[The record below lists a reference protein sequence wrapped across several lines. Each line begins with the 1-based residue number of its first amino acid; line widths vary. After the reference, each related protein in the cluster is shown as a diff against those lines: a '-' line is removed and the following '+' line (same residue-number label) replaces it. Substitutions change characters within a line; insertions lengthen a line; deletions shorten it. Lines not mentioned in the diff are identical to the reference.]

1 MLIHPEE
8 DKLAESLVS
17 CKEKQEPEDEIDN
30 ETDSETEQEKEDLEY
45 RTKDPVR
52 KQQFDYDQSTCMT
65 RRFPEAIPD
74 NDTSMAF
81 APGEGKVPTNI
92 LKKRIGKSKLF
103 QTFTQQEQ
111 MDYMNQEKSR
121 I

>member
-1 MLIHPEE
+1 M
-8 DKLAESLVS
+8 
-17 CKEKQEPEDEIDN
+17 
-30 ETDSETEQEKEDLEY
+30 EY

-74 NDTSMAF
+74 NDMMAF

-92 LKKRIGKSKLF
+92 LKEEDWDVKAFPNLHPTGTNGLHESREIKNL
-103 QTFTQQEQ
+103 TDQQYFE
-111 MDYMNQEKSR
+111 
-121 I
+121 